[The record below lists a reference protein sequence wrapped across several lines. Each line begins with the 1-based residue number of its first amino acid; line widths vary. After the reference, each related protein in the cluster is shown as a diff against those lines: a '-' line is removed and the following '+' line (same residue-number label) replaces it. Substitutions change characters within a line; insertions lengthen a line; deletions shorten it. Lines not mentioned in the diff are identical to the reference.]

1 MDSLKQ
7 LVDLANQL
15 LKGAD
20 VGREYTMEYV
30 VKRLESALD
39 EYPHDPVIRSV
50 AAVLNKQFTKGK
62 LTTSQKEL
70 YATYNHF
77 AGLSA
82 NSVIKEAIGDLL
94 YPVDS
99 APKATIGNET
109 VFSHRQTAPGL
120 DMKMEQNP
128 LDGLFD
134 KNANQKAY
142 FDPILATAGKNVIA
156 TELNALG
163 VPATEIKAV
172 SGVGN
177 TAIVY
182 DAVFTNK
189 LGTAHV
195 PMFVEI
201 DGGVQTPTH
210 FYGNS
215 QFIQLTAENLN
226 KYIVEKAQA
235 EVMPDV
241 RMSGIKTSSS
251 VISSSFAF
259 EEDAPGPIEMPKVA
273 MPEPL
278 KDLAAFETAL
288 IDASTH
294 FTPDLVR
301 TAKALCSRELKHMG
315 FNAQVT
321 LSEATENCI
330 ICSAELDST
339 GGKIEIKLPVEIINE
354 RPQIPSLFYNEA
366 SKDKIYDFS
375 RAELTNYLT
384 AAKADNGQILRYSND
399 FFNMT
404 FNQLK
409 EEMLAGVSNKD
420 YFRAEAAL
428 NRIEDKFG
436 PEYHRQAM
444 TDYAKYLT
452 IASADKEE
460 VKPQHKCRLLISKG
474 SLEPRCGHYNV
485 PLSRVATDEKG
496 NCELLDR
503 KAKYANQVES
513 SGALIRTNKITL
525 T

>member
-7 LVDLANQL
+7 LVDLANSL

-30 VKRLESALD
+30 VKRLEDALE

-50 AAVLNKQFTKGK
+50 ASVMNKQFTKGK

-70 YATYNHF
+70 YATFNHF

-82 NSVIKEAIGDLL
+82 TSMIKEAIGDLL
-94 YPVDS
+94 YPVDT

-120 DMKMEQNP
+120 DMKIEHNP
-128 LDGLFD
+128 LNGLFD
-134 KNANQKAY
+134 KNASENAY
-142 FDPILATAGKNVIA
+142 FDPTLATLAKSAIVE
-156 TELNALG
+156 ELNNIG
-163 VPATEIKAV
+163 VPATTIKAI

-177 TAIVY
+177 AAIVF

-195 PMFVEI
+195 PMFIEI
-201 DGGVQTPTH
+201 EGGVQAPTH
-210 FYGNS
+210 FYGNG
-215 QFIQLTAENLN
+215 QFVQLTAENLN

-235 EVMPDV
+235 EVLPEV
-241 RMSGIKTSSS
+241 AMSGVRTSSS

-259 EEDAPGPIEMPKVA
+259 EEDAPGAIELPRVEMPEA
-273 MPEPL
+273 L
-278 KDLAAFETAL
+278 RDIASFETAL
-288 IDASTH
+288 LDASTH
-294 FTPDLVR
+294 FTPELIR

-315 FNAQVT
+315 FNAQVS
-321 LSEATENCI
+321 LAEATENCI
-330 ICSAELDST
+330 ICSAELDSSA
-339 GGKIEIKLPVEIINE
+339 GKIEIKLPVEIVDE
-354 RPQIPSLFYNEA
+354 RPQIPALFYNEA
-366 SKDKIYDFS
+366 AKDKIYDFS
-375 RAELTNYLT
+375 KLELTNYLT

-404 FNQLK
+404 YNQLK
-409 EEMLAGVSNKD
+409 EEMLTAVAHKD
-420 YFRAEAAL
+420 YVRAEQAL

-436 PEYHRQAM
+436 SDHHRSAM
-444 TDYAKYLT
+444 ADYAKYLA
-452 IASADKEE
+452 IASTEKEE
-460 VKPQHKCRLLISKG
+460 KPEHKCRLLISKG

-485 PLSRVATDEKG
+485 PLSRVATDERG
-496 NCELLDR
+496 NCELLER
-503 KAKYANQVES
+503 KAKYENMTEN
-513 SGALIRTNKITL
+513 SGTLIRTSKITL